1 VGKMGIIED
10 LFSLKDKVAIV
21 TGGGSGIGAAVA
33 EGLAEAGAT
42 VVIAGRRENYL
53 KESADRIASKGGTVL
68 PIRADVTKY
77 EDIQS
82 LVAKTLEQFGK
93 IDILWNVAGIQEE
106 NYVPLHESSIENFE
120 RLIAVDVKGAWL
132 ATREVIKECMLKQ
145 QSGKIINISSVAGLG
160 GCGLSLMQPVYALA
174 KGAVVNFT
182 KEVATEYGRYGITCN
197 CICPGLFHTQIGV
210 PRDAEGHPVDDLY
223 AHKELIEPW
232 LKGVPLGRVAE
243 PEDMKGPAIFL
254 SSKASDYLTGVIL
267 PVDGGLAAAV
277 L

>member
-1 VGKMGIIED
+1 
-10 LFSLKDKVAIV
+10 
-21 TGGGSGIGAAVA
+21 
-33 EGLAEAGAT
+33 
-42 VVIAGRRENYL
+42 
-53 KESADRIASKGGTVL
+53 
-68 PIRADVTKY
+68 
-77 EDIQS
+77 
-82 LVAKTLEQFGK
+82 
-93 IDILWNVAGIQEE
+93 
-106 NYVPLHESSIENFE
+106 
-120 RLIAVDVKGAWL
+120 
-132 ATREVIKECMLKQ
+132 MLKQ

-182 KEVATEYGRYGITCN
+182 KEIATEYGRYGITCN

-267 PVDGGLAAAV
+267 PVDGGLAAAI